1 LDTSEPPPSAALLSA
16 EEAKRRLRKIVE
28 EFFFRRGRQGETAA
42 RHLLVRSP
50 PGLGKTKEAMEWATR
65 YQAEQD
71 AAPLLEICL
80 DDVTEGGAIAQTAV
94 FVPRHALALEI
105 KEVIESNLAAR
116 GRPVAVQILRGRD
129 HRAEHYEAPCQRW
142 REAGE
147 LGRKGLPVYR
157 QLARTNVEHAEV
169 LEAEIVACRHGRP
182 CSFLSSTV

>member
-1 LDTSEPPPSAALLSA
+1 MHSACVPCPTPMASGRAILAPPLLPLARLGHIGATAQRCSPLGGGGK
-16 EEAKRRLRKIVE
+16 ERLRKIVE

-105 KEVIESNLAAR
+105 KEVIESNPRSTREAR
-116 GRPVAVQILRGRD
+116 GGSDPTTGLRTRKSSGNLC
-129 HRAEHYEAPCQRW
+129 PRW
-142 REAGE
+142 RPNLKSE
-147 LGRKGLPVYR
+147 LSGTP
-157 QLARTNVEHAEV
+157 A
-169 LEAEIVACRHGRP
+169 
-182 CSFLSSTV
+182 SSR

>member
-1 LDTSEPPPSAALLSA
+1 VDRAGEFVEGVAPQARQAASNLYEQGARSGAYVREYAAQEPVVAMLIAGVSG
-16 EEAKRRLRKIVE
+16 RR
-28 EFFFRRGRQGETAA
+28 RRRWSG
-42 RHLLVRSP
+42 
-50 PGLGKTKEAMEWATR
+50 ATR